1 MTWHF
6 RGALSHIEIRQGD
19 RLLLPFAG
27 CAWLAGSAGTGE
39 APVFDAYLEIVRRDD
54 LLVQA
59 VRDDAAEIARRTGT
73 EDAAG
78 AVDGCIYCLG
88 KTVRLLAGV
97 SGDTMATIQ
106 RSLLAPLP
114 SRHFFVN
121 LEIDFAGFDRE
132 SDRIDAATVSRRA
145 FLEGRRAIHF
155 AGCRLSVGFDDWPV
169 EPGQLA
175 GRRHAIADEARALGF

>member
-6 RGALSHIEIRQGD
+6 RGALSHIEVRQGD

-27 CAWLAGSAGTGE
+27 CAWLAGSAGMGE

-59 VRDDAAEIARRTGT
+59 IRDDAGEAARRAGLP
-73 EDAAG
+73 DATDCI
-78 AVDGCIYCLG
+78 DGCVYCLG
-88 KTVRLLAGV
+88 KSVRLLVGV
-97 SGDTMATIQ
+97 SAETMDTIQ

-121 LEIDFAGFDRE
+121 AEIDFPGFANE
-132 SDRIDAATVSRRA
+132 SQRIDAVAVSRRA

-155 AGCRLSVGFDDWPV
+155 SGCRLSVGFDDWPV
-169 EPGQLA
+169 DPGLLA
-175 GRRHAIADEARALGF
+175 GHQRAIAEVAHALRG